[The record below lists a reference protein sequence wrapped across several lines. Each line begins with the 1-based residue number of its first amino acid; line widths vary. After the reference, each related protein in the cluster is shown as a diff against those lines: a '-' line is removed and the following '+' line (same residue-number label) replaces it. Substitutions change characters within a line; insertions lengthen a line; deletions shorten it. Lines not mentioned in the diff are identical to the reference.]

1 MAFKAFFQDL
11 VMMAVGLVSA
21 VIREQTI
28 GQAVGGAV
36 LDDTVAAV
44 AVIGTACLGAQAVGA
59 AAGGGGHED
68 HLAFCRSS
76 AASSTVRTRPVLT
89 TVPLMARAGVLI
101 TP

>member
-36 LDDTVAAV
+36 LDDAVAAV

-59 AAGGGGHED
+59 AAGGGED

-76 AASSTVRTRPVLT
+76 AASSTVRTRPVLI